1 MTWCRCQG
9 CNHLIGKGVRFN
21 AEKKAIGNY
30 HSTKIWAF
38 TMRAPCC
45 QRRIEIHTDP
55 KNTRYN
61 IVEGAKEK
69 VGLYP
74 LSFCS
79 SDRDPPNVEVKS
91 EG

>member
-1 MTWCRCQG
+1 M
-9 CNHLIGKGVRFN
+9 RFN

-30 HSTKIWAF
+30 YSTKIWAF

-55 KNTRYN
+55 KNHRYL

-69 VGLYP
+69 VSGAASP
-74 LSFCS
+74 NS
-79 SDRDPPNVEVKS
+79 SHSLASRHF
-91 EG
+91 